1 MDSSSCRL
9 LSLGNKKGEWRAAAA
24 AAVAVGGGGPKPSS
38 QSLATP
44 LLTTTTNKQTLGLR
58 IGEQEKKKH
67 VTLVVETKI

>member
-24 AAVAVGGGGPKPSS
+24 AAVGGGGPKPSS